1 MSAASQVA
9 AHDIHTPADCHYCG
23 ERAHGIGVGFTSPR
37 DKDPKWVC
45 VPCSLMLEDFRR
57 VKRMDAYSL
66 KAREGGVEAAA
77 DVIAAYGTEL
87 SEYTDEKAA
96 ILAGAIWR
104 GCAARLR
111 ELVRSDSPP
120 F

>member
-1 MSAASQVA
+1 MSDTQSDNS
-9 AHDIHTPADCHYCG
+9 HDPADCHYCG
-23 ERAHGIGVGFTSPR
+23 QRAHGIGVGFTSPR

-45 VPCSLMLEDFRR
+45 VPCSLMLDDFRR

-77 DVIAAYGTEL
+77 PVIEAYGTHLE
-87 SEYTDEKAA
+87 EYTDEQAA
-96 ILAGAIWR
+96 MLAGAIWD
-104 GCAARLR
+104 GCARRLR
-111 ELVRSDSPP
+111 ELIRSGEPP

>member
-1 MSAASQVA
+1 MNTAASSA
-9 AHDIHTPADCHYCG
+9 PSADTADCFYCG

-57 VKRMDAYSL
+57 VTRMDAYSL

-77 DVIAAYGTEL
+77 SVIAAYGTHLE
-87 SEYTDEKAA
+87 EYTDEQAA
-96 ILAGAIWR
+96 ELAGVIWR

-111 ELVRSDSPP
+111 ELVRNNDAP